1 MTKQRIYNADGKSS
15 EDKALDLFANMMIE
29 RIQSLSS
36 KDGWKKPW
44 FTEGSLSWPKNL
56 SGREYN
62 GMNALMLMMHCE
74 KNGYKLP
81 VFCTFDR
88 VAGLNFTKD
97 KQGKRQQVK
106 GKGGEVLPQV
116 SILKGEKSFPV
127 FITTFTVVN
136 KETKERVNY
145 DDYRQMSEEL
155 RQQYNVYPKLQV
167 YNVFNVSQTNLQE
180 ARPELYKKVE
190 ESCGQSKPMEMGDD
204 YSFPPVDKMIK
215 EDGWIC
221 PIKPLFGDSAY
232 YSISKNEIV
241 IPEKKQF
248 KDGESF
254 YSNLF
259 HEMTHSTGAEGQ
271 LDRIK
276 PTSFGS
282 EEYAREELVAELTAA
297 LTAQR
302 YGMTKHLKGDSAAYL
317 KSWLDSLKESPQFI
331 KTTLMDVKKASSMLT
346 QHIDKMALEIEKTQS
361 AKEENTERNNL
372 LNIEDG
378 DYTMVPYN
386 GSTLYIQHHENEN
399 SLKVAVPTDKGLEV
413 KITIPYDD
421 NIDLDRNYQEA
432 FAQYKNQTETP
443 ETKEKVYYASVAYL
457 QSTDDTSELDK
468 LKDRGDYN
476 GLLTL
481 AKDYY
486 DGNGMDEE
494 QTYKKPC
501 QNRGD
506 DLLIE
511 DKDFAVVYNGSV
523 GGTYE
528 IFVKYSEQEVR
539 DHINRYGIGR
549 ASEDVKEVARE
560 MTHEAFTALA
570 QHKQP
575 VFQMPNGAILN
586 IQYNKQEDN
595 FDVGTVTNAGLSVKH
610 SFPYDHDHSMDMNIQ
625 GVYEQLHEMEEY
637 QKEEHVAKSAFHR

>member
-15 EDKALDLFANMMIE
+15 EDRALDLFADMMIE

-190 ESCGQSKPMEMGDD
+190 ESCMQSKPMEMGDD

-241 IPEKKQF
+241 VPEKKQF

-386 GSTLYIQHHENEN
+386 GSTLYIQHHENED

-413 KITIPYDD
+413 KFTIPYDH

-468 LKDRGDYN
+468 LKDRGDYD

-486 DGNGMDEE
+486 DENGMDEE

-528 IFVKYSEQEVR
+528 VFVKYSEQEVR

-586 IQYNKQEDN
+586 LLYNKQEDN
-595 FDVGTVTNAGLSVKH
+595 FDVGTVTNTGLSVKH
-610 SFPYDHDHSMDMNIQ
+610 SFPYDHAHSMDMNIQ